1 MDAVAVMGV
10 SDSDRR
16 WESLLGLVMATSAG
30 LSPVA
35 LVVECWVEGAVL
47 IACGAL
53 AAVGVSRDTVLFIAG
68 LWLYLVVAWHVLF
81 WLFGPGGAC

>member
-10 SDSDRR
+10 RDSVRR
-16 WESLLGLVMATSAG
+16 GESLLVLVMATCAG

-35 LVVECWVEGAVL
+35 LVVECWWEGAVL

-68 LWLYLVVAWHVLF
+68 LWLYVVVACHVLF
-81 WLFGPGGAC
+81 WLFYSGGRC